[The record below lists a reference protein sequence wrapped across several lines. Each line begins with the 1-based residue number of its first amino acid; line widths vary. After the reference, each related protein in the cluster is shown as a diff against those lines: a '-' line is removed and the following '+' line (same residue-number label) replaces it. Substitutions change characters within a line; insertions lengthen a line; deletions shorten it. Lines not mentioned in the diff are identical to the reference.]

1 MRDPKLNEWLLERDF
16 VVLHEVEGRKSIAA
30 LVNPTAV
37 CGIYVLH
44 FANNQYY
51 IGLAKN
57 VTKRYVQHRQ
67 THSDIQYISF
77 KSVEVENLKR
87 VESADI
93 EFFKTRLRL
102 RNIDEMEDFIMER
115 DFDKLVDADF
125 AQRFKQDLTY
135 NDYTGVKYQNE
146 GLQHNYKYR
155 LFFQKLT
162 QQPFY
167 GELLAMCKLYTER
180 CLPAPLKTE
189 YAFWS
194 VTCFRIKPQSVVIRL
209 NIHRQEVFTVFL
221 TTLNS
226 GKQTL
231 DFRFQLAKK
240 PLTQIV
246 NGKTAQKN
254 IEQQCASAE
263 FTDFFYPTGGKD
275 QLRLMALAKDARRL
289 FSFPSFVE
297 ATRLHNLRLMHKG
310 TSFNK
315 TSHCMDLAEKMLAF
329 GQNGTA

>member
-1 MRDPKLNEWLLERDF
+1 MRDPKLNEWLFERDF
-16 VVLHEVEGRKSIAA
+16 VILHEVEGRKSIAA

-102 RNIDEMEDFIMER
+102 RNIDEMEDLIMER

-125 AQRFKQDLTY
+125 APRFKQDLTY
-135 NDYTGVKYQNE
+135 NDYTGEKYQNE
-146 GLQHNYKYR
+146 AQQSNYKYR
-155 LFFQKLT
+155 KCFQLLA
-162 QQPFY
+162 QQNFY
-167 GELLAMCKLYTER
+167 NELLAISKLYVEQ

-194 VTCFRIKPQSVVIRL
+194 VTCFQVKPESVVIRL
-209 NIHRQEVFTVFL
+209 NIYQQEVFTVFL

-231 DFRFQLAKK
+231 DFRFQLAKS
-240 PLTQIV
+240 PFAHIV
-246 NGKTAQKN
+246 NEET
-254 IEQQCASAE
+254 EQERIKQRCASAE
-263 FTDFFYPTGGKD
+263 FIDHFYRTGGKD
-275 QLRLMALAKDARRL
+275 QMRLAVLLRDVRRL
-289 FSFPSFVE
+289 FSFPSFVK
-297 ATRLHNLRLMHKG
+297 AVRLHNLRLMRKG
-310 TSFNK
+310 TNMNRVA
-315 TSHCMDLAEKMLAF
+315 HCMDLAAKMLAF
-329 GQNGTA
+329 ER